1 MSYSRNIGTA
11 RAFIAWLLEKEQYT
25 PWLRAGAGYDAGALK
40 AYEDNPAWKEDP
52 KLLPLLEA
60 ARSGRWL
67 GWPGPPTRAAAE
79 SDARYVVVD
88 LFARVLQG
96 TAPRD
101 SMAQAE
107 QALREVYK

>member
-1 MSYSRNIGTA
+1 M
-11 RAFIAWLLEKEQYT
+11 EKEQYT
-25 PWLRAGAGYDAGALK
+25 PWLRACAGYDAGALK
-40 AYEDNPAWKEDP
+40 AYEDNPVWKDDP

-60 ARSGRWL
+60 ARNGRWP